1 MAKLIYQQLAQAL
14 YQSVDGLAESER
26 SVVLEKF
33 AQYFSQA
40 GLLTSW
46 PIIAE
51 NYRQYANRQQKIV
64 TAEVT
69 SARPLGSEQ
78 LDQLSTELAQ
88 SIGAKKII
96 IETKIDPSLLGG
108 IIIRLPDRLLDASYR
123 RQLRDLQAKL
133 LY

>member
-14 YQSVDGLAESER
+14 YQSVDGLTESER

-40 GLLTSW
+40 GLLASW
-46 PIIAE
+46 PVIAE

-64 TAEVT
+64 TAEIT
-69 SARPLGSEQ
+69 SVRPLAPEQ

-108 IIIRLPDRLLDASYR
+108 VIIRLPDRLLDASYR